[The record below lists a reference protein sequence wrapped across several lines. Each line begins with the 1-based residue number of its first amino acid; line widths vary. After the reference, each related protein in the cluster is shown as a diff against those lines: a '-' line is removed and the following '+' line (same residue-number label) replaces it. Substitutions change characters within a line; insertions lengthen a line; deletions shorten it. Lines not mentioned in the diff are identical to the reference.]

1 MTRQSLSLPATLRPF
16 LVHRAALLIAVAPA
30 LAGIGCSLKH
40 TALVSVADAVS
51 GSGGAYGSD
60 DDPELV
66 RAAVPFGLKTMEGLA
81 LSLPDHVPLRAAM
94 AKGFTQYGYAFV
106 QTDADAVADKDPER
120 AKALKARAT
129 KLYLRARDHGLEGLK
144 LRHGLQAAELRGL
157 TRVEALKKVEKQ
169 DVELLYWTLVPWAAA
184 IALNK
189 TDVSLVGDLG
199 AVAAMLDRAIEL
211 DEPYDQGA
219 LHEFSLSFDAAR
231 AGGTTRVKQKAHLD
245 RALQLSGG
253 HRLSPS
259 VSWAENVLVQAQDKK
274 GFEAELQ
281 RVLKFDLNAPASR
294 EDRLANTL
302 AQQRA
307 RWLLSR
313 VSDLFLD
320 ES

>member
-1 MTRQSLSLPATLRPF
+1 MRPF
-16 LVHRAALLIAVAPA
+16 RAVLLIALSYASTSV
-30 LAGIGCSLKH
+30 GCSIKH
-40 TALVSVADAVS
+40 RALVSVADAVS
-51 GSGGAYGSD
+51 GSGGAYGTD
-60 DDPELV
+60 DDPELI

-81 LSLPDHVPLRAAM
+81 VSLPDHVPLRAAL

-106 QTDADAVADKDPER
+106 QSDADLAAEKDPER

-129 KLYLRARDHGLEGLK
+129 KLYLRARDHGLEGLR
-144 LRHGLQAAELRGL
+144 LRHGVLQDQLRGPA
-157 TRVEALKKVEKQ
+157 RVEALKKLEKQ

-189 TDVSLVGDLG
+189 TNVALVGDLG

-211 DEPYDQGA
+211 DEPYDKGA
-219 LHEFSLSFDAAR
+219 LHELSLSFDSAR
-231 AGGTTRVKQKAHLD
+231 PGGTTRDKQKEHFD
-245 RALQLSGG
+245 RAVQLSGG
-253 HRLSPS
+253 QRLSPY